1 MPNQLLFHAYN
12 RQQVAECRY
21 FLLKYL
27 AVYNLKPPAGTAV
40 VIYTDQPVA
49 FEGFINFFA
58 HFQMPDVL
66 LNASPNAMTKV
77 AVLQQALLQYSGN
90 LLYCDTAT
98 YPLQGLEHLFADIEK
113 GALYL
118 HAPQRQK
125 ENELNAALRK
135 FTSRR
140 DKTMAPIPE
149 PPDAHVTVWHAAV
162 VGISDR
168 EKELIAQLAPEA
180 PASQNDLA
188 LDYLFTNVFGEA
200 GKIKS
205 AAKYIFDYSALKEF
219 SQLLETFFKKNE
231 EESIPN
237 QVKLVHHLDA
247 ATVQQQKEAYRQ
259 QPLFKKWLQVLTGKK
274 WTIRQYESKW

>member
-1 MPNQLLFHAYN
+1 MPNHLLFHAYT

-40 VIYTDQPVA
+40 IIYTDQPVA
-49 FEGFINFFA
+49 FEGFTNFFTR
-58 HFQMPDVL
+58 FQMPDVL
-66 LNASPNAMTKV
+66 LNASPNTMTKV
-77 AVLQQALLQYSGN
+77 AVLQQALLQHSGN

-98 YPLQGLEHLFADIEK
+98 YPLQPLEHLFADIEK

-125 ENELNAALRK
+125 ESELNVALRK
-135 FTSRR
+135 LTSRR
-140 DKTMAPIPE
+140 ASTAAIVE
-149 PPDAHVTVWHAAV
+149 PPNARVTVWGAAV
-162 VGISDR
+162 VGISSQKR
-168 EKELIAQLAPEA
+168 ELVAKLAPEG
-180 PASQNDLA
+180 PLSQNDLA
-188 LDYLFTNVFGEA
+188 MNYTFTKVFGEA

-205 AAKYIFDYSALKEF
+205 AAKYIFEYSTLKEF

-237 QVKLVHHLDA
+237 QIKLVHHLDA
-247 ATVQQQKEAYRQ
+247 ATVQQQKDAYHQ
-259 QPLFKKWLQVLTGKK
+259 QPLFKKWLQIITGKK
-274 WTIRQYESKW
+274 WTIKQYEKEW